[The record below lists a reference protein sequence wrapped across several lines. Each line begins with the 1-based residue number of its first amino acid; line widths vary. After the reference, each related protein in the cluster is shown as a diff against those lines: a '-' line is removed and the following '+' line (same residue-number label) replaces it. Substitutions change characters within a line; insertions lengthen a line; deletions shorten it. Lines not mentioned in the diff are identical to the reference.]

1 MKFVSVPGTGVQF
14 CIWETRVKDYTVYAL
29 AHADGVVDTRW
40 KNPRLKT
47 TSFTQEETHPVVN
60 VNWNDAQDF
69 CWWLTKKELAAGS
82 IKTGQKYRLP
92 TDDEWS
98 VAVGMGKETGR
109 WPRDKQEA
117 IREEYPW
124 GKRWPPPKRA
134 GNYAQSWK
142 VDNFEYTAPVG
153 SFVANKHGLHDMGG
167 NVREWSES
175 DYSPIGSDL
184 VKRGAS
190 WGDEYRLNL
199 YSQRRNWD
207 GRGIR
212 DVKSGFRC
220 VLTNE

>member
-1 MKFVSVPGTGVQF
+1 MKSLLLVLAVVCVGCGTTTSVKTTPRETFTNTLGMKFVSVPGTGVQF

-124 GKRWPPPKRA
+124 GKRWPPPKA
-134 GNYAQSWK
+134 AMPTPW
-142 VDNFEYTAPVG
+142 TA
-153 SFVANKHGLHDMGG
+153 S
-167 NVREWSES
+167 
-175 DYSPIGSDL
+175 
-184 VKRGAS
+184 
-190 WGDEYRLNL
+190 
-199 YSQRRNWD
+199 
-207 GRGIR
+207 
-212 DVKSGFRC
+212 
-220 VLTNE
+220 